1 MIHRNIEILPA
12 GTNRGKPDKCRLD
25 SADPANKPRSAQLNA
40 RNQFVLINQ
49 FCKTKQPQ
57 CLDPLEGGNYQ
68 DSGCHTRATLLWS
81 FPMRNTGCDEKGGGT
96 NNLEQINKFNQ
107 LRLILSFFPG
117 LFSRWPSP

>member
-57 CLDPLEGGNYQ
+57 CLDPLEGEIIKTVAVTPEPLCCG
-68 DSGCHTRATLLWS
+68 
-81 FPMRNTGCDEKGGGT
+81 
-96 NNLEQINKFNQ
+96 
-107 LRLILSFFPG
+107 LSQ
-117 LFSRWPSP
+117 